1 MIIEKVT
8 VTDTPTS
15 VKSLLE
21 TARPDLPE
29 GHAIPDKCRT
39 ITVKYAA
46 TETAV
51 VLLSD
56 ENTTTPITILDNVTE
71 KIKFASIDDFSLTE
85 ALLSVAS
92 GTVVVDVIISEAR
105 V

>member
-15 VKSLLE
+15 VKELIT
-21 TARPDLPE
+21 TARPNLPD
-29 GHAIPDKCRT
+29 GHTIPEKCKT

-56 ENTTTPITILDNVTE
+56 EDTTTPITLLDNVTE
-71 KIKFASIDDFSLTE
+71 KYKFSSIDDFSLTE

-92 GTVVVDVIISEAR
+92 GTVLVDVIISENI